1 MVTEESNL
9 FVNKTTTS
17 PAHNRPTTNEWEALI
32 TAKSPQDQ
40 RTTTKKEESA
50 VDGVIIIG

>member
-1 MVTEESNL
+1 M
-9 FVNKTTTS
+9 FFNKTTTTT
-17 PAHNRPTTNEWEALI
+17 PAHNRPTTDKWEALI

>member
-9 FVNKTTTS
+9 FFNKTTTS